1 MQAGRAVKE
10 EGRENDL
17 LERIAADPAF
27 RLSLSELKKSLRPE
41 RYIGRAPE
49 QVEEFLRDF
58 VRPLLE
64 ENRELLGMKAE
75 IKL

>member
-1 MQAGRAVKE
+1 M
-10 EGRENDL
+10 
-17 LERIAADPAF
+17 
-27 RLSLSELKKSLRPE
+27 RPE